1 MFEPVAG
8 TRVAD
13 AAAAQLRNAVLSGD
27 IAPGERLPAERQ
39 LAEQLGISRLTL
51 RHAIGQLTAEGL
63 LEVRAGEGCTV
74 RDVAQHG
81 SLDVLVQ
88 LFRAV
93 QGQPRAA
100 KVLADLL
107 ELRRTAAAEV
117 AALAAERRKASHLRA
132 LDKLVDEIAQ
142 APGRPRL
149 EVSMLERK
157 LAQVLVD
164 AADNLAFSM
173 LFHTVQRFL
182 DTFPRLRD
190 GVPTDLALLAESYRA
205 LVETVR
211 AQDAEQARAL
221 VRMAFSAV
229 DAQLVATF
237 TRKGRRA

>member
-13 AAAAQLRNAVLSGD
+13 AAAAQLRSAVLSGAV
-27 IAPGERLPAERQ
+27 APGEKLPAERQ
-39 LAEQLGISRLTL
+39 LAEQLGVSRLTL

-63 LEVRAGEGCTV
+63 LEVRAGDGCTV
-74 RDVAQHG
+74 RDVSRHG

-132 LDKLVDEIAQ
+132 LEKLIDDIA
-142 APGRPRL
+142 AAKDRPRL
-149 EVSMLERK
+149 EVSMLERQ

-190 GVPTDLALLAESYRA
+190 GLPTDVALLAASYRA
-205 LVETVR
+205 LLGVVR
-211 AQDAEQARAL
+211 KQDAEQAREL
-221 VRMAFSAV
+221 VRAAFAAV
-229 DAQLVATF
+229 DTQLLATF
-237 TRKGRRA
+237 AKKGRRA